1 MPKKIR
7 MTHITPKI
15 SGLIITY
22 NEEKNIK
29 EVLEC
34 FDFCDEVIVVDSFS
48 TDNTVSIAQ
57 TFSKVKVVQNK
68 FEDFAKQRNLALQY
82 AANDWVLFLD
92 ADERITPTL
101 KAEIIST
108 LNAPNPKDAYYFKR
122 LFFFAGKPIHF
133 SGTQGDKNFRL
144 FRKSKCYYVPER
156 KVHET
161 LSVKGSIGV
170 LKHKLLHYSVS
181 DYNSY
186 RQKAILYGKLRGE
199 EMYLKG
205 KRYNALKMYAKMA
218 FHFFKTYILK
228 GGILDGKEGFLLS
241 KVSAISVYEN
251 FTSLKHQQ
259 RKNGR

>member
-181 DYNSY
+181 DYNTY
-186 RQKAILYGKLRGE
+186 RQKAVLYGKLRGE
-199 EMYLKG
+199 EMFLKG
-205 KRYNALKMYAKMA
+205 KRYSALKMYAKMA

>member
-1 MPKKIR
+1 
-7 MTHITPKI
+7 MTGTTPKI

-34 FDFCDEVIVVDSFS
+34 FNFCDEIIVVDSFS

-57 TFSKVKVVQNK
+57 SFSKVKVVQNK
-68 FEDFAKQRNLALQY
+68 FEDFAKQRNLALQH
-82 AANDWVLFLD
+82 ASNDWVLFLD
-92 ADERITPTL
+92 ADERITPAL
-101 KAEIIST
+101 QSEIITT
-108 LNAPNPKDAYYFKR
+108 LNDPDKKDAYYFKR

-144 FRKSKCYYVPER
+144 FRKSLCHYVPER

-161 LSVKGSIGV
+161 LSVKGTIGV

-181 DYNSY
+181 DYDSY
-186 RQKAILYGKLRGE
+186 RQKAVLYGKLRGE
-199 EMYLKG
+199 EMFLKG
-205 KRYNALKMYAKMA
+205 KNYSSLKMYTKMA

-241 KVSAISVYEN
+241 KVSAISVYVN
-251 FTSLKHQQ
+251 FTSLKYQQ
-259 RKNGR
+259 KKNSR

>member
-1 MPKKIR
+1 MPENKK
-7 MTHITPKI
+7 MQSLLPKI

-34 FDFCDEVIVVDSFS
+34 FDFCDEIIVVDSFS
-48 TDNTVSIAQ
+48 TDNTVPIAQ
-57 TFSKVKVVQNK
+57 SFSKVKVVQNK

-82 AANDWVLFLD
+82 AVNDWVLFLD
-92 ADERITPTL
+92 ADERITPNL
-101 KAEIIST
+101 KAEIINT

-122 LFFFAGKPIHF
+122 LFFFAGKPIRF

-161 LSVKGSIGV
+161 LSVKGTIGV
-170 LKHKLLHYSVS
+170 LKHKLLHYSLN
-181 DYNSY
+181 DYHSY
-186 RQKAILYGKLRGE
+186 CKKIVLYGRLRGE
-199 EMYLKG
+199 EMYLNG

-218 FHFFKTYILK
+218 FQFFKIYILR

-241 KVSAISVYEN
+241 KVRAMSVYEN